1 MPNLQLV
8 QEPAADALLNAN
20 PFALLVGMLLD
31 QQVPMETAFA
41 GPKKIADRMGSFD
54 AGDIADYDPDKF
66 VALCSER
73 PAIHRF
79 PGSMAK
85 RIQAL
90 AQIIVDR
97 YDGDAAALWTAGEPD
112 GNELLRRLKG
122 LPGFGE
128 QKARIFLALLGK
140 QYGVTPKGWQVAA
153 GEFGQPGTY
162 LSVADIVDAGSLGQV
177 RSHKRQG
184 KRRPR
189 QRERRQRE
197 DTPDVSV
204 RRSHHRQGRGR
215 AGRADSGPPCQ
226 RSSRPGVRPRRHI
239 VHGVLMDHSRWC

>member
-97 YDGDAAALWTAGEPD
+97 GM
-112 GNELLRRLKG
+112 
-122 LPGFGE
+122 
-128 QKARIFLALLGK
+128 
-140 QYGVTPKGWQVAA
+140 
-153 GEFGQPGTY
+153 
-162 LSVADIVDAGSLGQV
+162 
-177 RSHKRQG
+177 
-184 KRRPR
+184 RP
-189 QRERRQRE
+189 
-197 DTPDVSV
+197 
-204 RRSHHRQGRGR
+204 HC
-215 AGRADSGPPCQ
+215 GPPANLTGTSCCGGL
-226 RSSRPGVRPRRHI
+226 RGYPASVSRRRGSFSRCLASSTE
-239 VHGVLMDHSRWC
+239 